1 MSESHNQNTNFIN
14 GKGEPITV
22 KEESIEKAKGII
34 SSVEKTPPTKRGR
47 NDNENIDSE
56 PIQSYYNNNNNN
68 NNNDNNNNTNNNNN
82 NKVNKFDNKESTG
95 FKTASNLPIRVSK
108 ETLNNEKS
116 KFDIEH
122 QQDIDINNYNP
133 VLSTLEQPFKVDR
146 ENT

>member
-1 MSESHNQNTNFIN
+1 MSESHNQNTNFTS

-22 KEESIEKAKGII
+22 TEESIEKAKGII

-47 NDNENIDSE
+47 NDNENIDTE
-56 PIQSYYNNNNNN
+56 PIQSNYNNNNNN
-68 NNNDNNNNTNNNNN
+68 F
-82 NKVNKFDNKESTG
+82 KVNKFDNKESTG

-116 KFDIEH
+116 KIDIEH
-122 QQDIDINNYNP
+122 QQDIDINNYNQ

-146 ENT
+146 ENTQ